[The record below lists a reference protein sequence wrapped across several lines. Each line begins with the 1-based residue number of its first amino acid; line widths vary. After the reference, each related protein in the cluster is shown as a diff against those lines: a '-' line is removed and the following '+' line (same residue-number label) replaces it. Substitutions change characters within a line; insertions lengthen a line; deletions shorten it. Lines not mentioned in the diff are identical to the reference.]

1 MKHRTRI
8 NFSPEQRADIWD
20 RWQRGESMRSIG
32 RLFERE
38 SSSIYALLQP
48 SGGMHPPTR
57 TRSRFALS
65 LSEREEI
72 SRGVASQQSMRCMA
86 RRLKRSP
93 STISRELQRNG
104 GYDGYRAAPSEQAA
118 WD

>member
-8 NFSPEQRADIWD
+8 NFSAEQRADSWD
-20 RWQRGESMRSIG
+20 RWPRGESMRSIG

-48 SGGMHPPTR
+48 SGGIRPPTR

-72 SRGVASQQSMRCMA
+72 SRGVASQQSMRAMA

-93 STISRELQRNG
+93 STISRELHRNG
-104 GYDGYRAAPSEQAA
+104 GYDC
-118 WD
+118 